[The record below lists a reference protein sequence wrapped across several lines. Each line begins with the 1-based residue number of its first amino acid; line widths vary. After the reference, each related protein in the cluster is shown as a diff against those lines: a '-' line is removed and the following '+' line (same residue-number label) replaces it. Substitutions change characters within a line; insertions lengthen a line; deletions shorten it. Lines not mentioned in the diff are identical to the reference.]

1 MRVLVVRRT
10 VGHSGRHWPVADAAL
25 EEVLRGQEACVGKF
39 FVCRIKDTFSFSMLH
54 WCHDRS

>member
-1 MRVLVVRRT
+1 MRLMVVRRAA
-10 VGHSGRHWPVADAAL
+10 GHSGCDRRVADEAL